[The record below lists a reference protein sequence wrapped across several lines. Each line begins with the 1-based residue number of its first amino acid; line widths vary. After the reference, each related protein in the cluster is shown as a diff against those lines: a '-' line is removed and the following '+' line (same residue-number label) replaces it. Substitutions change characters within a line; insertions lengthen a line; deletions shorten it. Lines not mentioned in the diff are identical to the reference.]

1 MFLQLTIWL
10 VRNFDKLHV
19 VNMGNT
25 QQKLRCYSL
34 ETDMRKELGRGLFGV
49 VIPGIRIRDKL
60 KIAAKKIKIEKEF
73 MGEEYEQEA
82 DILLHKLKPN
92 EHVLRV
98 YDFFKEDV
106 VDKGIQWDLCWSFY
120 QMIYIIN
127 TPHKCN
133 KCIFIVLSYS
143 IYISE

>member
-1 MFLQLTIWL
+1 MLLFLVFVSEI
-10 VRNFDKLHV
+10 N
-19 VNMGNT
+19 
-25 QQKLRCYSL
+25 LRL
-34 ETDMRKELGRGLFGV
+34 QPR
-49 VIPGIRIRDKL
+49 
-60 KIAAKKIKIEKEF
+60 KIKIEKEF

-106 VDKGIQWDLCWSFY
+106 VDKGIWCDLCWPFY

-127 TPHKCN
+127 TPNKCN

-143 IYISE
+143 MYVSK